1 MAQVIDVDKGELAR
15 TRVNGDAVGA
25 LTEGQALLAI
35 ERFALTTNNI
45 TYAVFGDA
53 MKYWNFFPVPGEGNW
68 GRVPVWGFAEV
79 VESRHGE
86 VTVGQR
92 FYGYYPMGSHL
103 VVSPGRVDARGFTDL
118 APHRAEMAAA
128 YNRYSNVAADP
139 IHRDDREAEQMI
151 LWPLFMTSFMID
163 DFLGDRH
170 LGNLAAA
177 TVVVSS
183 ASSKTSIG
191 AAHLAARRTGVEVV
205 GLTSTRNLEMVRGLD
220 CYHRVVD
227 YADIASSDFAGPV
240 FYVDVAGDRAVN
252 SALHRR
258 LAAVGADH
266 RLSLVVGGTHWNAT
280 PSNDAD
286 VPGPRPEFFFAP
298 SQIAARTKEWGRE
311 GLDQR
316 VGAAWDRFA
325 DWSSSWMTVRSTEG
339 AAAVESLYQEMLA
352 GRVDP
357 RVGHLCRVD

>member
-1 MAQVIDVDKGELAR
+1 MAMVIDVDKGELSR
-15 TRVNGDAVGA
+15 TRRNGDATTPLADG
-25 LTEGQALLAI
+25 EALLAV

-53 MKYWNFFPVPGEGNW
+53 MKYWNFFPVPGDGNW

-86 VTVGQR
+86 VGVGER
-92 FYGYYPMGSHL
+92 FYGYFPMGSHL

-118 APHRAEMAAA
+118 STHRAEMAAA
-128 YNRYSNVAADP
+128 YNRYANVATDP
-139 IHRDDREAEQMI
+139 IHRVDREAQQMI

-163 DFLGDRH
+163 DFLGDKH
-170 LGNLAAA
+170 LVAGERA

-191 AAHLAARRTGVEVV
+191 AAHLAALRPDVEVV
-205 GLTSTRNLEMVRGLD
+205 GLTSTRNLDMVRGLD
-220 CYHRVVD
+220 CFQRVVD
-227 YADIASSDFAGPV
+227 YVDIGSTEFGGPV

-258 LAAVGADH
+258 LATVGADH
-266 RLSLVVGGTHWNAT
+266 RLSLVVGGTHWNAA

-298 SQIAARTKEWGRE
+298 SQIAARTKQWGRE

-325 DWSSSWMTVRSTEG
+325 SWSSTWMTVRETVG
-339 AAAVESLYQEMLA
+339 AEAVESLYLEMLA

-357 RVGHLCRVD
+357 RVGHVCRVD